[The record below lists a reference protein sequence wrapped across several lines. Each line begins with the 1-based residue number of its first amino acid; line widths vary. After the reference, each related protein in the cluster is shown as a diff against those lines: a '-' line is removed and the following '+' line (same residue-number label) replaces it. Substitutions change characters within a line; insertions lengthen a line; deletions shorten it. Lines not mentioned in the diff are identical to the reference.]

1 MKIDRTLMTEFV
13 ARYPAQP
20 STAFW
25 RGIEID
31 VLARAAIPEGLGLD
45 LGCGDGILTDI
56 LFKRIGRRPD
66 LVGIDPDPLETGAAK
81 AYDFYRRIHTCRGDA
96 IPEPDA
102 TFDYVISNSVLEHI
116 PVLEPVIAELARVL
130 KPGGTFFFTVPGPG
144 FHANL
149 SGSVI
154 PGYKHE
160 RYLAELDRRLAHFH
174 YQSEAEWHALCDR
187 NGLQVTGVTGYL
199 GQRATRR
206 WETLSRM
213 TGGLLHSLTGGTLRP
228 IEIQRSLKLRS
239 LQNTTMMPR
248 PIASALAKVIG
259 AGLGWTDDATHPSCL
274 LVTGKRLPAN

>member
-1 MKIDRTLMTEFV
+1 MKIDRKLMTDFV

-20 STAFW
+20 ATAFL

-31 VLARAAIPEGLGLD
+31 VLARAAIPDGLGLD

-56 LFKRIGRRPD
+56 LFNRIGRRPD
-66 LVGIDPDPLETGAAK
+66 LVGIDPDPLETDAAK
-81 AYDFYRRIHTCRGDA
+81 SYDFYRRIHTCGGDA

-102 TFDYVISNSVLEHI
+102 TFDYAISNSVLEHI
-116 PVLEPVIAELARVL
+116 PDLEPVIAELARVL

-144 FHANL
+144 FRENL
-149 SGSVI
+149 RGSVI
-154 PGYKHE
+154 PGVPRT
-160 RYLAELDRRLAHFH
+160 RYLAEIDRRLAHFH
-174 YQSEAEWHALCDR
+174 YLSEAEWRALCER

-228 IEIQRSLKLRS
+228 IEIQRSLKLRA
-239 LQNTTMMPR
+239 LQNTTMIPR
-248 PIASALAKVIG
+248 PVASTLAGVIG
-259 AGLGWTDDATHPSCL
+259 AGLGWSDDAASPGCL
-274 LVTGKRLPAN
+274 LVTGRRLSAT